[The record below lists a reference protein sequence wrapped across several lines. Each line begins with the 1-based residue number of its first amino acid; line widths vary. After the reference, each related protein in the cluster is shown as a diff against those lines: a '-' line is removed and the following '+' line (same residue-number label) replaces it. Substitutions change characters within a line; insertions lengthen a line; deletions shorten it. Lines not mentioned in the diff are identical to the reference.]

1 MTPHRKDADPLTFD
15 LPLFEAINS
24 FAAHTSWLHGPML
37 AYTTGGIVLL
47 SLAAGWWMARRA
59 CNPTMMAAALWAPIG
74 VLAAVGINQP
84 LVAAVHEARPYA
96 ALPNILVLATRS
108 TDPSFPSDHA
118 VMAGA
123 VIAGIFLV
131 TRGWLAWSA
140 LAAGLLLAFSRVY
153 IAAHYPHDVLAGL
166 LLGAAVSLVGYLVL
180 HRPLTTL
187 VRAAE
192 RGSTRTLLTA
202 ARPPTFEAV
211 DPDMTVDRVP
221 DTASMPQCRGGSC
234 TGPDSSPPSGRT
246 ASRRTWAGS

>member
-1 MTPHRKDADPLTFD
+1 VITTGKRPHPLTFD
-15 LPLFEAINS
+15 LPLFQAINS
-24 FAAHTSWLHGPML
+24 FAAHTSWLHGPVL
-37 AYTTGGIVLL
+37 AYTTVGIVLL
-47 SLAAGWWMARRA
+47 CLALAGGWWMARRA
-59 CNPTMMAAALWAPIG
+59 RNPSAMAAALWALIG
-74 VLAAVGINQP
+74 VLGAVGINQP
-84 LVAAVHEARPYA
+84 LVATVHEGRPYA

-166 LLGAAVSLVGYLVL
+166 LLGAAVNLVGYLVL
-180 HRPLTTL
+180 HRPLTAL

-192 RGSTRTLLTA
+192 RSALRPLLTPA
-202 ARPPTFEAV
+202 PASHPQG
-211 DPDMTVDRVP
+211 DR
-221 DTASMPQCRGGSC
+221 S
-234 TGPDSSPPSGRT
+234 RT
-246 ASRRTWAGS
+246 

>member
-1 MTPHRKDADPLTFD
+1 MTLD
-15 LPLFEAINS
+15 LPLFQAINS
-24 FAAHTSWLHGPML
+24 FAAHTSWLHGPVL
-37 AYTTGGIVLL
+37 AYTTVGIVLL
-47 SLAAGWWMARRA
+47 CLALAGGWWMARRA
-59 CNPTMMAAALWAPIG
+59 RNPSAMAAALWAPIG

-84 LVAAVHEARPYA
+84 LVATVHEGRPYA

-166 LLGAAVSLVGYLVL
+166 LLGAAVNLVGYLVL
-180 HRPLTTL
+180 HRPLTAL

-192 RGSTRTLLTA
+192 RSALRPLLTPA
-202 ARPPTFEAV
+202 PATHPQG
-211 DPDMTVDRVP
+211 DR
-221 DTASMPQCRGGSC
+221 S
-234 TGPDSSPPSGRT
+234 RT
-246 ASRRTWAGS
+246 